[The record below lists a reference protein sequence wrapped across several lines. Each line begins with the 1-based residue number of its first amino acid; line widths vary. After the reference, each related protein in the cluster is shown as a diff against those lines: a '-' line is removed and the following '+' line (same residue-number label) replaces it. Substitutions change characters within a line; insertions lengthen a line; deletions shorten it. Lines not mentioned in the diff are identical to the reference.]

1 MARQRCTSCSK
12 SVPSTARFCPRCGRE
27 VGAAPGDYVHPPRS
41 PIPVA
46 GLLFLSAAVLGP
58 VFIAVGIYSGVQLL
72 VYLGIAIAI
81 TLLLLSLLGLFF

>member
-1 MARQRCTSCSK
+1 
-12 SVPSTARFCPRCGRE
+12 
-27 VGAAPGDYVHPPRS
+27 
-41 PIPVA
+41 
-46 GLLFLSAAVLGP
+46 LFLSAAVLGP